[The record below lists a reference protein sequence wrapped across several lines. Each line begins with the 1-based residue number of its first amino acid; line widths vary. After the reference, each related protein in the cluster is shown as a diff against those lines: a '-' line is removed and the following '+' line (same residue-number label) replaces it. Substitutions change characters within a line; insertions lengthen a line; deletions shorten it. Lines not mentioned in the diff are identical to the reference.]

1 MSFDFVENRVIEE
14 KEEIVFYGHLSSRC
28 VIYSGLKNDF
38 SIIRISE
45 PFMINGSRVNSFMTS
60 SASASIYKLVHSVV
74 PGIYKFRGIVQKDP
88 KYQYKIIL
96 KDMIP
101 YIPEVVSVSC
111 FNTNMFYVENN
122 DRNGFFTDEFKFFRS
137 KFKFYNGSYN
147 YNMDIDFK
155 ALEKEIDLIKDNQ
168 NYKKLYNSFL
178 FGIESRAS
186 YENLKKVGVSEKK
199 IFEMLVDNLSL
210 SDKFYELFLKNPY
223 KYLID
228 ETKGYSF
235 AKCDNFIL
243 KKFNIKYDDV
253 RRIQSACV
261 KTLLDYQNEG
271 HCYMLKNLLVK
282 KSKNYINVSMSYK
295 EMVEFYSQNN
305 ELKSASFKKNNNI
318 FDIDIESL
326 KKHIDAYNN
335 EDFYEHKNN
344 YLYKL
349 YEIEDKVLEEKID
362 KAIESEF
369 GLLVRE
375 GNKIYEREIYDAEI
389 SLSKK
394 IKTLIKYKEV
404 NKRSQVEKILDEV
417 LKEKDIE
424 LEDMQRKACIEFSLY
439 DKGLFI
445 LTGGPGTGKTFVL
458 EIILEIEK
466 RLNSSSGSLV
476 SFLSDNPILL
486 APTGKAAKVLEES
499 VKMAAHTIHSQIGR
513 EYFSSRLIVCDE
525 VSMVDVKLCSKLFSL
540 IENNRKVILIGDINQ
555 IPSIGPG
562 NCLRDFLDANKI
574 FTVKLNIVKRQS
586 KIGSGKGIIENIDN
600 VLNGRMIESKSIED
614 DFYIINKDKKEDII
628 NITLRSINNILKKFP
643 TQTLEDVQV
652 LTPRRTG
659 ELGADV
665 LNYYIQEKYNKV
677 TNSKSMFYKTIRVN
691 GMNTN
696 VYFKLND
703 IVMQI
708 RNNYSKVLYDNAK
721 EKKFFK
727 KGKFDIDNMGVFNG
741 ETGKVVDI
749 KIIDSKEHLVVKFN
763 NGYAFYSEQEIL
775 ELDLAYAITV
785 HKSQGSSLNSTI
797 LIVSKEHENMWYKNL
812 LYTALSRSKKFSVV
826 IGDNHT
832 IEKAILNE
840 KEIKRLTT
848 LKNKII
854 A

>member
-1 MSFDFVENRVIEE
+1 MEFYFVENKVIEE
-14 KEEIVFYGHLSSRC
+14 KEEIEFYGHLAKNC
-28 VIYSGLKNDF
+28 VIFSGLKNDF
-38 SIIRISE
+38 SIIKISE
-45 PFMINGSRVNSFMTS
+45 PFMINGNKVNNFSAST
-60 SASASIYKLVHSVV
+60 ASASIYKAVNLVK
-74 PGIYKFRGIVQKDP
+74 PGIYKFKGIVQKDP

-101 YIPEVVSVSC
+101 YIPNIVSVSC
-111 FNTNMFYVENN
+111 FNTNMFYIENN
-122 DRNGFFTDEFKFFRS
+122 DRDGFFVDEFRFFRKQFIFS
-137 KFKFYNGSYN
+137 NGT

-155 ALEKEIDLIKDNQ
+155 ELEKKIDSISNNR
-168 NYKKLYNSFL
+168 NYKKLYDSFL
-178 FGIESRAS
+178 FGVKSRKS
-186 YENLKKVGVSEKK
+186 YENLKNLGLSEKK
-199 IFEMLVDNLSL
+199 IFDMLIDNLSL
-210 SDKFYELFLKNPY
+210 SDDFYDLFLKNPY
-223 KYLID
+223 KWLID
-228 ETKGYSF
+228 ETKGYGF
-235 AKCDNFIL
+235 VKCDNFIL
-243 KKFNIKYDDV
+243 KKFDIKYDDM

-282 KSKNYINVSMSYK
+282 KSKNYINVSMTYK
-295 EMVEFYSQNN
+295 EMTEFYARNN
-305 ELKSASFKKNNNI
+305 GVKSASFKKNNNV
-318 FDIDIESL
+318 FNVDIESL
-326 KKHIDAYNN
+326 KKHIDAYDN
-335 EDFYEHKNN
+335 EDFYEYKNN

-362 KAIESEF
+362 SAIESEF

-375 GNKIYEREIYDAEI
+375 DNKIYEREIYDAEV

-394 IKTLIKYKEV
+394 IKTLINYKEV
-404 NKRSQVEKILDEV
+404 HKRSKVESILDEI

-439 DKGLFI
+439 EKGLFI

-466 RLNSSSGSLV
+466 RLNSTVGSIL
-476 SFLSDNPILL
+476 SFLSDKPILL

-499 VKMAAHTIHSQIGR
+499 VKMEAHTIHSQIGR
-513 EYFSSRLIVCDE
+513 DYFPSRLIVCDE

-540 IENNRKVILIGDINQ
+540 IEDNRKVILIGDINQ

-574 FTVKLNIVKRQS
+574 LTVKLNIVKRQS

-600 VLNGRMIESKSIED
+600 VLNGKMIESKSIED

-643 TQTLEDVQV
+643 TQTLEDIQV

-665 LNYYIQEKYNKV
+665 LNYYIQEKYNK
-677 TNSKSMFYKTIRVN
+677 TLSDKTMFYKTIRVN
-691 GMNTN
+691 DRTTN

-703 IVMQI
+703 MVMQI
-708 RNNYSKVLYDNAK
+708 RNNYSKVLYDNPK
-721 EKKFFK
+721 EKKFHK
-727 KGKFDIDNMGVFNG
+727 KGKFDDDNMGVFNG
-741 ETGKVVDI
+741 ETGKVVDV
-749 KIIDSKEHLVVKFN
+749 KVIDKKEHLVVKFN
-763 NGYAFYSEQEIL
+763 NGYAFYNEQEIL